1 MLKKWR
7 EKINGNLSGI
17 VQLLIVT
24 GILFWMFCQVRD
36 FPNTYV
42 TKAEYQAMQADIAH
56 SLEKMDGKIDDIHK
70 FLMGRK

>member
-1 MLKKWR
+1 
-7 EKINGNLSGI
+7 
-17 VQLLIVT
+17 
-24 GILFWMFCQVRD
+24 VRD

-42 TKAEYQAMQADIAH
+42 TKAEYQAGQADIAH